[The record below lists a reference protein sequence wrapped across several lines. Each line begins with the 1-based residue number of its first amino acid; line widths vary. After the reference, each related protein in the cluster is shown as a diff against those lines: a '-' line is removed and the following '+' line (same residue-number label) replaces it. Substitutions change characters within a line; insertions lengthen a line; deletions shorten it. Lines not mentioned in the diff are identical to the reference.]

1 VGGDVAQDVA
11 AHVYGVKVFDGR
23 IVVAAFCGLA
33 VVGWRAYSAGGSLID
48 AVYEDALA
56 CVRELRDGNWRFG
69 GHTQMYVWA
78 QAWPTRS
85 ERRSAEVGAMMLM
98 VAKMDLR
105 NTKIHNGRIQGNIVD
120 SIYT

>member
-1 VGGDVAQDVA
+1 
-11 AHVYGVKVFDGR
+11 
-23 IVVAAFCGLA
+23 
-33 VVGWRAYSAGGSLID
+33 
-48 AVYEDALA
+48 
-56 CVRELRDGNWRFG
+56 
-69 GHTQMYVWA
+69 MYVWA

-105 NTKIHNGRIQGNIVD
+105 NTKIHNGRIQGNIAD